1 LARRVD
7 TNAAYPLDGWRLR
20 DAWRASF
27 LFGLASL
34 VAAYAVGPFD
44 IAIAQQGF
52 WTAEIPGPRWARLM
66 VVQSALALAF
76 LIPIAARGK
85 RVEPRWWS
93 NDGVLRRWLA
103 IAVVCAVAL
112 RVPLFAALADGGD
125 NVREAFLETQMWQL
139 LE

>member
-85 RVEPRWWS
+85 RAEPRWWS

-103 IAVVCAVAL
+103 IAVGGGGAL
-112 RVPLFAALADGGD
+112 RAPVVEGLEGGG
-125 NVREAFLETQMWQL
+125 E
-139 LE
+139 